1 MKKLTLSLLL
11 LLPFPSHA
19 AFDGNEVPKTV
30 QVLPCD
36 SNPRILVIFND
47 PAKNIWYPF
56 NDGDNSK
63 AFLSVALAAKAANAP
78 MYFLGSGSATDLT
91 SYCNSHTARRV
102 MAFGLN

>member
-11 LLPFPSHA
+11 VLPFASHA
-19 AFDGNEVPKTV
+19 AFEGIEVPKAV

-36 SNPRILVIFND
+36 NNPRILVVFSD

-63 AFLSVALAAKAANAP
+63 AFLS
-78 MYFLGSGSATDLT
+78 DD
-91 SYCNSHTARRV
+91 RRNR
-102 MAFGLN
+102 LH